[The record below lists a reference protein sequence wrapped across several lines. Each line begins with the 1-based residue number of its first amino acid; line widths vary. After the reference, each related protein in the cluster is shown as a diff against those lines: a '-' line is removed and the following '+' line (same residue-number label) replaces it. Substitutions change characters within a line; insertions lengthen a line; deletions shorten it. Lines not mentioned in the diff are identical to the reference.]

1 MQSYRNLLQLK
12 NDDGSCGNCDWDG
25 SGDLST
31 IAIISMDQSYNQTLS
46 IWNDLM
52 LL

>member
-1 MQSYRNLLQLK
+1 MVVVAIGGGGDL
-12 NDDGSCGNCDWDG
+12 